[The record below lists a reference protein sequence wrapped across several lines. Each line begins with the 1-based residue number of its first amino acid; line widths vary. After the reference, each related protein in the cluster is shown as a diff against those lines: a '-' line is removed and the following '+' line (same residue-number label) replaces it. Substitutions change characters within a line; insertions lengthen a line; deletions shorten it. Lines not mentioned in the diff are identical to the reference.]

1 MKDVSL
7 DDKYTLESG
16 RIFLTGSQAL
26 VRLPIM
32 QRQRDLKAGKSTAGF
47 ISGYRGSPLGIYD
60 HQLWAAKKHLKAN
73 HIVFEPGV
81 NEDLAATSVWG
92 SQQVGLLQGPK
103 YDGVFGIWYGK
114 GPGVDRSG
122 DAIKHGSFNG
132 TSPLGGVLCLAGDDH
147 GAKSSTICHQSE
159 QAFMHFAMPVLNP
172 ATVQDYLDLGLH
184 GFAMSR
190 FSGCWI
196 GFICTTDTVESS
208 ASCYVDP
215 HRVDVKLPEVANPP
229 GGVNIAFGVLPVM
242 AEVRQYQHRLV
253 RAQAYA
259 RENKLDKQVFGPVGK
274 KEGAHSG
281 TSKLKLGI
289 VTTGKAYLDVR
300 DALDELDIDE
310 NKAAELGIGIF
321 KVAMTWPLEPT
332 AIKAFAAECETL
344 LVIEEKRNFMEDQ
357 IAAIL
362 YNEAKRP
369 LLIGKKDENG
379 NPLVPS
385 EGEFEAKP
393 LAGII
398 GRRILQFAKPSPAV
412 DYINKYVNPPCSQ
425 VSAAQPATNLMRL
438 PSFCAGCPHNTSTN
452 IPDGSI
458 AMGGIGCHGMAV
470 WLPERRTVTL
480 FHMGGEGAPWIGQA
494 PFTETKHIFQN
505 LGDGTYFHSGLLAI
519 RATAA
524 AGVNITY
531 KILLNGTIAMTG
543 GQPIEGADFNGEV
556 TAPQVAHQVHSEGV
570 HRIAVVSDEIEKHRR
585 HDFPRGTTFHH
596 RDELNEV
603 QKELREW
610 KGTSV
615 LIYDQSCATEKRR
628 LRKRGKYPDPQER
641 MFINEL
647 VCEGCGDC
655 GVQSNCIAI
664 EPVETEF
671 GRKRRINQSSCN
683 KDYSCVKGFCPSFVT
698 VKGGS
703 LKKMKSDG
711 AAANINE
718 QQLFA
723 SLPQPKLPS
732 LERPYSILTTG
743 IGGTGVVTIG
753 ALLGMASHLEDKGVS
768 CLDVVGLSQ
777 KNGPVTSHIRIG
789 KTPEDIHAVRIA
801 SQKADLILGCDIIVT
816 AGMEATSKIAK
827 DKTHIV
833 VNNHVVPTS
842 SFASNP
848 NLDFSPEKME
858 KALGDAAGQD
868 HAHFFPASSLAAAL
882 FGDAIFSNPFQMGY
896 AWQKGYIPLSLD
908 SLMKAIEMNG
918 VAVSMNKRAFNWG
931 RLAAVDMKK
940 VKDAAT
946 PQMIDATRQLPMTL
960 EDVIKHR
967 MNHLTAYQDEAYAA
981 KYRQLVETVRNVE
994 REKCG
999 SDQLAM
1005 AVAKYYSK
1013 LLAVKDEYEVARL
1026 YSDGRFKKI
1035 VETAFE
1041 GDYKLYFN
1049 LAPEQ
1054 LSKRNP
1060 ITGRLTKRQLGPYM
1074 MWAFGMLAKM
1084 KFLRGTPID
1093 IFNMTKHRKVERQ
1106 LAVDYAKRM
1115 EEILENLNK
1124 ENHSIAVQ
1132 IANIPE
1138 EIRGYDVVK
1147 EHHLAKVN
1155 PRLNDLMNQ
1164 FRNPEVAK
1172 LAQGDRKI
1180 AVAG

>member
-7 DDKYTLESG
+7 DDKYTLETG

-32 QRQRDLKAGKSTAGF
+32 QRQRDLKAGKNTAGF

-60 HQLWAAKKHLKAN
+60 LQLWAAKKHLKNN
-73 HIVFEPGV
+73 HIHFEPGV

-92 SQQVGLLQGPK
+92 SQQVGLLEGPK
-103 YDGVFGIWYGK
+103 YDGVFSMWYGK

-122 DAIKHGSFNG
+122 DAMKHGSFNG
-132 TSPLGGVLCLAGDDH
+132 ASALGGVLCLAGDDH

-215 HRVDVKLPEVANPP
+215 HRVEVRIPEVVNPP
-229 GGVNIAFGVLPVM
+229 GGVNIAFGVLPVV
-242 AEVRQYQHRLV
+242 AEVRQYQHRLI
-253 RAQAYA
+253 RAQQYA
-259 RENKLDKQVFGPVGK
+259 LANKLDKQVFGARGK
-274 KEGAHSG
+274 K
-281 TSKLKLGI
+281 KLGI
-289 VTTGKAYLDVR
+289 ITTGKSYLDVR
-300 DALDELDIDE
+300 DALDELDIDD
-310 NKAAELGIGIF
+310 AVAEQLGLGIY
-321 KVAMTWPLEPT
+321 KVALTWPMEPT
-332 AIKAFAAECETL
+332 ALKEFASQCETL
-344 LVIEEKRNFMEDQ
+344 LVVEEKRAFMEEQ

-362 YNEAKRP
+362 YNEEKRP
-369 LLIGKKDENG
+369 LLIGKKDEQG
-379 NPLVPS
+379 LPLVPS
-385 EGEFEAKP
+385 EGELEAKP

-398 GRRILQFAKPSPAV
+398 GRRVLKFAQPSPAF

-425 VSAAQPATNLMRL
+425 LTAAAPITNLMRM
-438 PSFCAGCPHNTSTN
+438 PSFCSGCPHNTSTN
-452 IPDGSI
+452 IPEGSI

-494 PFTETKHIFQN
+494 PFTNTAHIFQN

-524 AGVNITY
+524 SGVNITF

-543 GQPIEGADFNGEV
+543 GQPIEGGDFDGMV

-570 HRIAVVSDEIEKHRR
+570 HRIAVVSDDIGKHRR
-585 HDFPRGTTFHH
+585 HDFPKGTTFHH
-596 RDELNEV
+596 RDDLNEV

-615 LIYDQSCATEKRR
+615 LIYDQNCAAEKRR
-628 LRKRGKYPDPQER
+628 LRKRGEFPDPQER

-703 LKKMKSDG
+703 MRKMKSDG
-711 AAANINE
+711 SAAGFNE
-718 QQLFA
+718 KELFA
-723 SLPQPKLPS
+723 SLPLPKLPS
-732 LERPYSILTTG
+732 LDRPFSILVTG

-753 ALLGMASHLEDKGVS
+753 ALLGMASHLEEKGVS

-777 KNGPVTSHIRIG
+777 KNGPVTSHVRIG

-801 SQKADLILGCDIIVT
+801 SQKADLIIGCDMIVT
-816 AGMEATSKIAK
+816 AGMEALSKIANG
-827 DKTHIV
+827 KTALV
-833 VNNHVVPTS
+833 VNNHVAPTS
-842 SFASNP
+842 AFASNP
-848 NLDFSPEKME
+848 NLDFSPEKMQ
-858 KALGDAAGQD
+858 KALTDAAGAD
-868 HAHFFPASSLAAAL
+868 RSFFFPATNWAAAL
-882 FGDAIFSNPFQMGY
+882 FGDAIASNLFQLGF
-896 AWQKGYIPLSLD
+896 AFQKGYIPLSLD
-908 SLMKAIEMNG
+908 SIMRAIEMNG
-918 VAVSMNKRAFNWG
+918 VAVTMNKRTFTWG
-931 RLAAVDMKK
+931 RLAAVDMQK
-940 VKDAAT
+940 VQTAAA
-946 PQMIDATRQLPMTL
+946 PQMIDAARQMPMTL
-960 EDVIKHR
+960 DEVIAHR
-967 MNHLTAYQDEAYAA
+967 VNHLTLYQDAAYAA
-981 KYRQLVETVRNVE
+981 RYKQLVDTVRNVE
-994 REKCG
+994 KEKTG
-999 SDQLAM
+999 KEDLSM

-1041 GDYKLYFN
+1041 GNYSLHFN
-1049 LAPEQ
+1049 LAPEHFA
-1054 LSKRNP
+1054 KRNP
-1060 ITGRLTKRQLGPYM
+1060 ITGRLQKMQLGPYM
-1074 MWAFGMLAKM
+1074 MQAFKMLAKM
-1084 KFLRGTPID
+1084 KFLRFSPLD
-1093 IFNMTKHRKVERQ
+1093 IFNKTKHRKMERQ

-1115 EEILENLNK
+1115 EEILEKLNK
-1124 ENHSIAVQ
+1124 DNHSIAVQ

-1138 EIRGYDVVK
+1138 EIRGYDIVK
-1147 EHHLAKVN
+1147 DNHLAKVN
-1155 PRLNDLMNQ
+1155 PKLNDLMNQ
-1164 FRNPEVAK
+1164 FRNPDVAK
-1172 LAQGDRKI
+1172 LAQQDRKI